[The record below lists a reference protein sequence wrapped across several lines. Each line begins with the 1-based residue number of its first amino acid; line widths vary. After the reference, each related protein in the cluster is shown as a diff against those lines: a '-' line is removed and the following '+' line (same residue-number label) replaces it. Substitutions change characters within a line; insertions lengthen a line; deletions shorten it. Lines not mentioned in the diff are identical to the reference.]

1 MGQRLCCGKSH
12 KVLKGEVEMTIYGII
27 KCEYD
32 YHAAEWYHNAEHI
45 EVFRRKEDRDARVK
59 FLDSQ
64 TSEFDRVIWSEFD
77 VDLQ

>member
-1 MGQRLCCGKSH
+1 
-12 KVLKGEVEMTIYGII
+12 MTIYGII

-45 EVFRRKEDRDARVK
+45 EVFRREEDRDARVK

-64 TSEFDRVIWSEFD
+64 TSEFDRVSWSEFD
-77 VDLQ
+77 VELQ